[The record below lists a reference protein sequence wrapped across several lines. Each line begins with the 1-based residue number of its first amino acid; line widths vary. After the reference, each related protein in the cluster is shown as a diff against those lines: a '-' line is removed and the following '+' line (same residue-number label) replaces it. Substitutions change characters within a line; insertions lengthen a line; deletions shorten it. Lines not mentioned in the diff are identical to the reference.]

1 MQFYQMCTIS
11 VQLDLLLLLI
21 SDADSRWI
29 KSPFVHILVAGLDYY
44 SMGLFF
50 FLSAYSMDLLI

>member
-29 KSPFVHILVAGLDYY
+29 KSPFVHVLVAGLDYY

-50 FLSAYSMDLLI
+50 F